1 MAFDWEKLLD
11 PSNGGPGEVP
21 GRAEA
26 VAAAR
31 ELSEAKAKRG
41 KGAGRK
47 GKRSH

>member
-1 MAFDWEKLLD
+1 MGFDWEKLLD
-11 PSNGGPGEVP
+11 PAEGGPGEVP

-41 KGAGRK
+41 KC
-47 GKRSH
+47 GKRKR

>member
-1 MAFDWEKLLD
+1 MAFDWGKLLD

-31 ELSEAKAKRG
+31 ELSEAKARRV
-41 KGAGRK
+41 KG
-47 GKRSH
+47 GKRKR